1 MKLNTLFCL
10 VLIVAGF
17 IVPGVAFGSGI
28 VSINSFGAIFI
39 KVISAI
45 ALITLLTNAVSILAY
60 KDRR

>member
-28 VSINSFGAIFI
+28 IPPNGFGAIFI

-45 ALITLLTNAVSILAY
+45 ALITLLTNVVSVLAY